1 MFRMEIKELD
11 VNMWEE
17 GWSYKQKLATVA
29 DIITYSP
36 IYYAGCTAL
45 VWQVVLKEQDRA
57 LVSIHSVIVKW
68 KYMACLRPWAGTS
81 CPAWIHSHRGG
92 NKITQGV
99 LIKEEYA
106 GTYSTIETEIFG

>member
-1 MFRMEIKELD
+1 
-11 VNMWEE
+11 
-17 GWSYKQKLATVA
+17 
-29 DIITYSP
+29 
-36 IYYAGCTAL
+36 
-45 VWQVVLKEQDRA
+45 
-57 LVSIHSVIVKW
+57 
-68 KYMACLRPWAGTS
+68 MACLRPWAGTS